1 MEQSIKTKLLDCMS
15 KVYELA
21 NKCKLETDFF
31 ETVQEELNVLSE
43 YFGTSNSQSFLV
55 AMVFSLNYKGDSVDF
70 NDLCEYFDSNPMKLL
85 RFSDDFESLHAKGI
99 FVKTISMHRMNL
111 SLSNDQFT
119 VNEKVSEA
127 ILHNCPLPQLMEDA
141 PKDIIELLDKI
152 YMLGRQ
158 RDEDEISSKMFFA
171 KVQALISNHLHFPLL
186 KKIDDFNLC
195 VDDSFLFLYLVWKI
209 MSGQDVVSLDRTVGH
224 MFENSAQQIKYAQ
237 SILQSENDLICLN
250 LIETVESD
258 FYNNA
263 GIRLTDTACK
273 LLTELGLKLW
283 LKQKIKR
290 NNIIEPARIV
300 EKELFFSDAETEQIN
315 MLKNL
320 LVDGHFR
327 DAQHRLEQKGLP
339 KGITALLHG
348 APGTGK
354 TETVFQLARITNREI
369 VKVDISQS
377 KSMWFGE
384 SEKII
389 KKIFTNYKAY
399 ANECEFKPILLFNE
413 ADAIIGRRNEVGNS
427 SVDQTEN
434 TIQNILLEEL
444 ENFDGIFLATT
455 NLVKNIDMAFERRFL
470 FKVEFNKPDL
480 GIKAKIWS
488 SKLPGLTVTECEM
501 LAQRFDFSGG
511 QIDNIVRKNEI
522 YEIIHGVAVSFD
534 NIVDFCN
541 SELLVKNNTFRVGF
555 THQ

>member
-1 MEQSIKTKLLDCMS
+1 MEQSIKTKLLDCMG

-21 NKCKLETDFF
+21 NKCKLETVFF
-31 ETVQEELNVLSE
+31 EKVEDELNVLSE

-70 NDLCEYFDSNPMKLL
+70 NDLCEYFDCNPMKLL

-119 VNEKVSEA
+119 MNEKVSEA
-127 ILHNCPLPQLMEDA
+127 ILHNCPLPQLGEDA

-152 YMLGRQ
+152 NMLGRQ
-158 RDEDEISSKMFFA
+158 RDEDEISSTKFFLQ
-171 KVQALISNHLHFPLL
+171 VQALISNHLHFPLL
-186 KKIDDFNLC
+186 KKLDDFNLSIE
-195 VDDSFLFLYLVWKI
+195 DSFLFLYLVWKI
-209 MSGQDVVSLDRTVGH
+209 MSGQEVVSLDRTVGH
-224 MFENSAQQIKYAQ
+224 MFENSAKQIKYAQ

-263 GIRLTDTACK
+263 GIRLSDTACK

-283 LKQKIKR
+283 LKQKVNRK
-290 NNIIEPARIV
+290 NIIEPARIV
-300 EKELFFSDAETEQIN
+300 EKELFFSDEETEQID

-320 LVDGHFR
+320 LVDDHFK
-327 DAQHRLEQKGLP
+327 ATQLRLEQKGLP
-339 KGITALLHG
+339 TGITALLHG

-399 ANECEFKPILLFNE
+399 AKECEFKPILLFNE
-413 ADAIIGRRNEVGNS
+413 ADAIIGRRKEVGNS

-455 NLVKNIDMAFERRFL
+455 NLVKNLDLAFERRFL

-480 GIKAKIWS
+480 VIKAKIWN
-488 SKLPGLTVTECEM
+488 SKLPGLTATECEM

-522 YEIIHGVAVSFD
+522 YEIIHGVAVSFE
-534 NIVDFCN
+534 NIVDFCS
-541 SELLVKNNTFRVGF
+541 SELLVKNNTFKVGF
-555 THQ
+555 TH

>member
-1 MEQSIKTKLLDCMS
+1 MEQNVKTDLLNSMG
-15 KVYELA
+15 KIYELA
-21 NKCKLETDFF
+21 KNCKLESEFF
-31 ETVQEELNVLSE
+31 DKIEEELKLISE
-43 YFGTSNSQSFLV
+43 YFGTSSSQSLLV

-70 NDLCEYFDSNPMKLL
+70 NDLCEYFDCNPLKLL

-99 FVKTISMHRMNL
+99 FVKTKSTHRMNL

-158 RDEDEISSKMFFA
+158 RDEDEISSTMFFA
-171 KVQALISNHLHFPLL
+171 KVQELISNHLHFPLL

-209 MSGQDVVSLDRTVGH
+209 MSGQEVVNLERTVSGI
-224 MFENSAQQIKYAQ
+224 FENGAQHIKYVQ

-258 FYNNA
+258 FHNNA
-263 GIRLTDTACK
+263 CVRLTDTACK

-283 LKQKIKR
+283 LKQKVNRK
-290 NNIIEPARIV
+290 NIIEPTSIV
-300 EKELFFSDAETEQIN
+300 EKELFFSDAETAQID

-320 LVDGHFR
+320 LVDDHLR

-399 ANECEFKPILLFNE
+399 AKECEFMPILLFNE
-413 ADAIIGRRNEVGNS
+413 ADAIIGRRKEVGNS

-455 NLVKNIDMAFERRFL
+455 NLVKNLDMAFERRFL
-470 FKVEFNKPDL
+470 FKVEFQKPDL
-480 GIKAKIWS
+480 GIKAKIWN
-488 SKLPGLTVTECEM
+488 SKLPGLTATECEM

-541 SELLVKNNTFRVGF
+541 SELLVKNTTFRVGF

>member
-1 MEQSIKTKLLDCMS
+1 MEQSIKTKLLDCMG

-21 NKCKLETDFF
+21 NKCKLETVFF
-31 ETVQEELNVLSE
+31 EKVEEELNVLSE

-70 NDLCEYFDSNPMKLL
+70 NDLCEYFDCNPMKLL
-85 RFSDDFESLHAKGI
+85 RLSDDFESLHAKGI

-119 VNEKVSEA
+119 MNEKVSEA
-127 ILHNCPLPQLMEDA
+127 ILHNCPLPQLGEDA

-152 YMLGRQ
+152 NTLGRQ
-158 RDEDEISSKMFFA
+158 RDEDEISSTKFFLQ
-171 KVQALISNHLHFPLL
+171 VQALISNHLHFPLL
-186 KKIDDFNLC
+186 KKLDDFNLSIE
-195 VDDSFLFLYLVWKI
+195 DSFLFLYLVWKI

-224 MFENSAQQIKYAQ
+224 MFENSAKQIKYAQ
-237 SILQSENDLICLN
+237 SILQSENDLICLS

-283 LKQKIKR
+283 LKQKVNRK
-290 NNIIEPARIV
+290 NIIEPARIV
-300 EKELFFSDAETEQIN
+300 EKELFFSDAETQQID

-320 LVDGHFR
+320 LVDDHFK
-327 DAQHRLEQKGLP
+327 ATQLRLEQKGLP
-339 KGITALLHG
+339 TGITALLHG

-399 ANECEFKPILLFNE
+399 AKECEFKPILLFNE
-413 ADAIIGRRNEVGNS
+413 ADAIIGRRKEVGNS

-455 NLVKNIDMAFERRFL
+455 NLVKNLDLAFERRFL

-480 GIKAKIWS
+480 GITAKIWN
-488 SKLPGLTVTECEM
+488 SKLPGLTATECEM
-501 LAQRFDFSGG
+501 LALRFDFSGG

-541 SELLVKNNTFRVGF
+541 SELLVKNNTFKVGF

>member
-1 MEQSIKTKLLDCMS
+1 MEHNNTYLLDCIG
-15 KVYELA
+15 KIYELS
-21 NKCKLETDFF
+21 NKCKLEIDFF
-31 ETVQEELNVLSE
+31 KTVEAELYMLSE
-43 YFGTSNSQSFLV
+43 YLDTSNSQSLLV

-70 NDLCEYFDSNPMKLL
+70 NDLCEYFDCNPMKLL

-99 FVKTISMHRMNL
+99 FVKTKSTHRMNL

-119 VNEKVSEA
+119 INEKVSEA
-127 ILHNCPLPQLMEDA
+127 ILHNCPLPQLLEDA

-152 YMLGRQ
+152 YILGRQ
-158 RDEDEISSKMFFA
+158 REEDEISSTMFFTQ
-171 KVQALISNHLHFPLL
+171 VQSLISNNLHFPLL
-186 KKIDDFNLC
+186 RKITDLNLATE
-195 VDDSFLFLYLVWKI
+195 DSFIFLYLVWKI
-209 MSGQDVVSLDRTVGH
+209 LSGQDVVNLYRTVSS
-224 MFENSAQQIKYAQ
+224 MFENSAQQINYVQ
-237 SILQSENDLICLN
+237 SILQSENELICLN
-250 LIETVESD
+250 LIETVEAD
-258 FYNNA
+258 FFNNA
-263 GIRLTDTACK
+263 GIRLTDTAYK

-283 LKQKIKR
+283 IKR
-290 NNIIEPARIV
+290 KVNPTNVIEPARIV
-300 EKELFFSDAETEQIN
+300 EKKLFFGDSETEQID

-320 LVDGHFR
+320 LVDNHFR
-327 DAQHRLEQKGLP
+327 AAQHRLEQKGLP

-354 TETVFQLARITNREI
+354 TETVFQLARITNRQI

-389 KKIFTNYKAY
+389 KKIFRNYKAY
-399 ANECEFKPILLFNE
+399 AKECEFMPILLFNE
-413 ADAIIGRRNEVGNS
+413 ADAIIGHRKEVGNS
-427 SVDQTEN
+427 SIDQTEN

-455 NLVKNIDMAFERRFL
+455 NLVKNLDLAFERRFL
-470 FKVEFNKPDL
+470 FKVEFNKPEWSV
-480 GIKAKIWS
+480 KAKIWN
-488 SKLPGLTVTECEM
+488 SKLPELSAPECEM

-522 YEIIHGVAVSFD
+522 YEIIHGVAVSLD

-541 SELLVKNNTFRVGF
+541 SELLVKNNNTVRVGF
-555 THQ
+555 TH

>member
-1 MEQSIKTKLLDCMS
+1 MEQNIKTDLLNSMGRI
-15 KVYELA
+15 YELA
-21 NKCKLETDFF
+21 KNCKLESEFF
-31 ETVQEELNVLSE
+31 DKIDAELKLISE
-43 YFGTSNSQSFLV
+43 YFGTSNSQSLLV

-70 NDLCEYFDSNPMKLL
+70 NDLCEYFDCNPIKLL

-99 FVKTISMHRMNL
+99 FVKTKSMHRMNL

-119 VNEKVSEA
+119 VNEKVTEA
-127 ILHNCPLPQLMEDA
+127 ILHNYPLPQLGEDA

-152 YMLGRQ
+152 NMLGRQ
-158 RDEDEISSKMFFA
+158 RDEDEISSTKFFIQ
-171 KVQALISNHLHFPLL
+171 VQALISNHLHFPLL
-186 KKIDDFNLC
+186 KKLDDFDLSIE
-195 VDDSFLFLYLVWKI
+195 DSFLFLYLVWKI

-224 MFENSAQQIKYAQ
+224 MFENSAKQIKYAQ

-263 GIRLTDTACK
+263 GIRLSDTACK

-283 LKQKIKR
+283 LKQKVNRK
-290 NNIIEPARIV
+290 NIIEPARIV
-300 EKELFFSDAETEQIN
+300 EKELFFSDAETAQID

-320 LVDGHFR
+320 LVDDHFR

-354 TETVFQLARITNREI
+354 TETVFQLARKTNREI

-389 KKIFTNYKAY
+389 KKIFTNYKVVTY
-399 ANECEFKPILLFNE
+399 FH
-413 ADAIIGRRNEVGNS
+413 
-427 SVDQTEN
+427 
-434 TIQNILLEEL
+434 NIS
-444 ENFDGIFLATT
+444 I
-455 NLVKNIDMAFERRFL
+455 
-470 FKVEFNKPDL
+470 
-480 GIKAKIWS
+480 
-488 SKLPGLTVTECEM
+488 
-501 LAQRFDFSGG
+501 
-511 QIDNIVRKNEI
+511 
-522 YEIIHGVAVSFD
+522 
-534 NIVDFCN
+534 
-541 SELLVKNNTFRVGF
+541 
-555 THQ
+555 

>member
-1 MEQSIKTKLLDCMS
+1 MEQSIKTKLLDCMG

-21 NKCKLETDFF
+21 NKCKLETVFF
-31 ETVQEELNVLSE
+31 EKVEEELNVLSE

-70 NDLCEYFDSNPMKLL
+70 NDLCEYFDCNPMKLL
-85 RFSDDFESLHAKGI
+85 RLSDDFESLHAKGI

-119 VNEKVSEA
+119 MNEKVSEA
-127 ILHNCPLPQLMEDA
+127 ILHNCPLPQLGEDA

-152 YMLGRQ
+152 NTLGRQ
-158 RDEDEISSKMFFA
+158 RDEDEISSTKFFLQ
-171 KVQALISNHLHFPLL
+171 VQALISNHLHFPLL
-186 KKIDDFNLC
+186 KKLDDFNLSIE
-195 VDDSFLFLYLVWKI
+195 DSFLFLYLVWKI

-224 MFENSAQQIKYAQ
+224 MFENSAKQIKYAQ
-237 SILQSENDLICLN
+237 SILQSENDLICLS

-283 LKQKIKR
+283 LKQKVNRK
-290 NNIIEPARIV
+290 NIIEPARIV
-300 EKELFFSDAETEQIN
+300 EKELFFSDAETQQID

-320 LVDGHFR
+320 LVDDHFK
-327 DAQHRLEQKGLP
+327 ATQLRLEQKGLP
-339 KGITALLHG
+339 TGITALLHG

-399 ANECEFKPILLFNE
+399 AKECEIKPILLFNE
-413 ADAIIGRRNEVGNS
+413 ADAIIGRRKEVGNS

-455 NLVKNIDMAFERRFL
+455 NLVKNLDLAFERRFL

-480 GIKAKIWS
+480 GIKAKIWK
-488 SKLPGLTVTECEM
+488 SKLPGLTATECEM

-541 SELLVKNNTFRVGF
+541 SELLVKNTTFRVGF

>member
-70 NDLCEYFDSNPMKLL
+70 NDLCEYFDCNPIKLL

-99 FVKTISMHRMNL
+99 FVKTKSMHRMNL

-119 VNEKVSEA
+119 VNEKVTEA
-127 ILHNCPLPQLMEDA
+127 ILHNYPLPQLGEDA

-152 YMLGRQ
+152 NMLGRQ
-158 RDEDEISSKMFFA
+158 RDEDEISSTKFFIQ
-171 KVQALISNHLHFPLL
+171 VQALISNHLHFPLL
-186 KKIDDFNLC
+186 KKLDDFDLSIE
-195 VDDSFLFLYLVWKI
+195 DSFLFLYLVWKI

-224 MFENSAQQIKYAQ
+224 MFENSAKQIKYAQ

-263 GIRLTDTACK
+263 GIRLSDTACK

-283 LKQKIKR
+283 LKQKVNRK
-290 NNIIEPARIV
+290 NIIEPARIV
-300 EKELFFSDAETEQIN
+300 EKELFFSDAETAQID

-320 LVDGHFR
+320 LVDDHFR

-354 TETVFQLARITNREI
+354 TETVFQLARKTNREI

-389 KKIFTNYKAY
+389 KKIFTNYKVVTY
-399 ANECEFKPILLFNE
+399 FH
-413 ADAIIGRRNEVGNS
+413 
-427 SVDQTEN
+427 
-434 TIQNILLEEL
+434 NIS
-444 ENFDGIFLATT
+444 I
-455 NLVKNIDMAFERRFL
+455 
-470 FKVEFNKPDL
+470 
-480 GIKAKIWS
+480 
-488 SKLPGLTVTECEM
+488 
-501 LAQRFDFSGG
+501 
-511 QIDNIVRKNEI
+511 
-522 YEIIHGVAVSFD
+522 
-534 NIVDFCN
+534 
-541 SELLVKNNTFRVGF
+541 
-555 THQ
+555 